1 MRSSLCVLVAGLAA
15 VVFSGCILAQTAKQN
30 GAAVIT
36 KSSPDL
42 SGVWAVGR
50 RSFKGDVAHIT
61 PENDEADEFTY
72 LHSPYPMQPWAE
84 DKFNYNRDPKSPY
97 LSGRTDLNPSYANC
111 APHGPTVQWLFSA
124 PFEIIQSPKR
134 VLIIF
139 EQNHEMR
146 QIWTDGRE
154 QVPADWGHT
163 WMGHSVGHWE
173 GDTLVI
179 DTIGLNDLTWLDHA
193 GHVHSDA
200 LHLVERL
207 QRVDHDNLMLNIT
220 FDDPKTFTK
229 PFSSRRRFQLKPNM
243 ELEEDTLC
251 EDRIIGHPIP
261 LR

>member
-1 MRSSLCVLVAGLAA
+1 MRSSLFGAIFGLIA

-30 GAAVIT
+30 GQATVM
-36 KSSPDL
+36 KSTPDL
-42 SGVWAVGR
+42 SGVWAVER
-50 RSFKGDVAHIT
+50 RSAKSDVT

-97 LSGRTDLNPSYANC
+97 LSGRNETNPSYAKC

-154 QVPADWGHT
+154 QVMKDWG
-163 WMGHSVGHWE
+163 
-173 GDTLVI
+173 
-179 DTIGLNDLTWLDHA
+179 
-193 GHVHSDA
+193 
-200 LHLVERL
+200 
-207 QRVDHDNLMLNIT
+207 
-220 FDDPKTFTK
+220 
-229 PFSSRRRFQLKPNM
+229 
-243 ELEEDTLC
+243 
-251 EDRIIGHPIP
+251 
-261 LR
+261 